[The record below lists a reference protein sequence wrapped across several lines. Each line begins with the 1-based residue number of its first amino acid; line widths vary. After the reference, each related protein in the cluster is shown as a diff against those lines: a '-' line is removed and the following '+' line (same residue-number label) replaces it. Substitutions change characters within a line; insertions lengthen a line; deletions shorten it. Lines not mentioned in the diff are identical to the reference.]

1 MNSREAKPYS
11 NHTTLSQHDRKYWRW
26 SFDEIGRKDVAA
38 TVDLV
43 LSVTG
48 CPKLT
53 ILAFSQGVVA
63 SLVLLSTRP
72 EYNDKVNL
80 LVAYGPVGNITYM
93 ESPLALLAPLVPVLA
108 PIVEPFT
115 DAGFF
120 GASDDVRHLLSAA
133 CEIFMGKLCSLVF
146 TLNAFTSPYQF
157 NATRVPMYLGHIPI
171 GTSIQNF
178 RHYYQVYRAKNFI
191 MYDHGLVENVKRYG
205 QISPPPYPLERIRL
219 PVALFSSLGDTVADK
234 KDVEDLVARL
244 GSNVVLHHMVSQEN
258 FRHLDF
264 ATGYRANEILHDIA
278 IETIRKY
285 AT

>member
-11 NHTTLSQHDRKYWRW
+11 NHTTMSQHDRKYWHW
-26 SFDEIGRKDVAA
+26 SFDEIGRKDAAA
-38 TVDLV
+38 TIDLV
-43 LSVTG
+43 LNATG
-48 CPKLT
+48 STKLT
-53 ILAFSQGVVA
+53 ILAFSQGVAA

-80 LVAYGPVGNITYM
+80 LVGYGPVGNITYM
-93 ESPLALLAPLVPVLA
+93 EPPFSLLMPLLPLLV

-115 DAGFF
+115 DAGFY
-120 GASDDVRHLLSAA
+120 GTGDGMRHFLSAA
-133 CEIFMGKLCSLVF
+133 CKMFKGELCSLTF
-146 TLNAFTSPYQF
+146 TLTAFSSPSQL
-157 NATRVPMYLGHIPI
+157 NATREPMYMGHMPI
-171 GTSIQNF
+171 GTSMQNV
-178 RHYYQVYRAKNFI
+178 RHYSQVYQAKNFV
-191 MYDHGLVENVKRYG
+191 MYDHGALENMKRYG
-205 QISPPPYPLERIRL
+205 KTKPPPYPLERIRL

-244 GSNVVLHHMVSQEN
+244 GSNVVLHHVVSQED

-264 ATGYRANEILHDIA
+264 ATGYMANEILHDIA